1 MVGDLYNL
9 GSLLHYLITAR
20 MITPDIVAT
29 MRPEHRPRTAIEG
42 SKDSYQVALPY
53 WREALAAQTE
63 RISDAAPSRFSPGTN
78 QETSLLLDDVRQL
91 CAPDPMLLGT
101 PNNRQEC
108 CNPFGLNAHI

>member
-42 SKDSYQVALPY
+42 SQDSYQVALPY
-53 WREALAAQTE
+53 WREALAAQAV
-63 RISDAAPSRFSPGTN
+63 RLSAAAPSRFGRGTK
-78 QETSLLLDDVRQL
+78 QKLSQLIKSVRQL
-91 CAPDPMLLGT
+91 YQTDPDRKSNVQGT
-101 PNNRQEC
+101 GVYVR
-108 CNPFGLNAHI
+108 L